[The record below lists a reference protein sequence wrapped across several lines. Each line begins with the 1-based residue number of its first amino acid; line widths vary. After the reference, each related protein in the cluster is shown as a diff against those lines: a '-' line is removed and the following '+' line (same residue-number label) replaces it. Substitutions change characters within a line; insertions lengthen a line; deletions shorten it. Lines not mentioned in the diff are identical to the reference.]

1 MSPSAIRSG
10 DGGTSG
16 AHGNGESRVLDVRV
30 HRIESVQPE
39 AIVILLR
46 YADQFTVA
54 AIKRS
59 AVNVETFTKA
69 QHLTP
74 ETLLRVT
81 LIDEYDS
88 QQEKEISSISKLDV
102 LAEAKPGLP
111 KNILSH
117 GAPGEVKDDA
127 TAITPEAVQQRFDN
141 RVLDARVTAN
151 AAVAKL
157 FSAVFEVAVEQLAVL
172 DFWRIPT
179 PALIGW
185 EFPGDEHEQ
194 FALNYFDKETAW
206 LSQTGDVHLEMALAA
221 DFERVYDVH
230 TVFRREENVTARHM
244 TEVSTSV
251 VASGVSID

>member
-1 MSPSAIRSG
+1 MSPSAIHT
-10 DGGTSG
+10 DGEVING
-16 AHGNGESRVLDVRV
+16 AHANCKSRVFDARV
-30 HRIESVQPE
+30 HRLESVRPE
-39 AIVILLR
+39 AVVILLR
-46 YADQFTVA
+46 YADQFTPAV
-54 AIKRS
+54 IKSS
-59 AVNVETFTKA
+59 AVDVQTFTKA

-81 LIDEYDS
+81 LIDEYDA
-88 QQEKEISSISKLDV
+88 QQEKELSSISKLHV
-102 LAEAKPGLP
+102 LAEAKPGIS

-127 TAITPEAVQQRFDN
+127 MAMTPEAVQLRFDN
-141 RVLDARVTAN
+141 RILDARVSAN

-157 FSAVFEVAVEQLAVL
+157 FSAVFELAVGQLAEL

-194 FALNYFDKETAW
+194 FALNYFDRETAW

-244 TEVSTSV
+244 TEVSTLV
-251 VASGVSID
+251 VAGGVSTD

>member
-1 MSPSAIRSG
+1 MSPSAVYA
-10 DGGTSG
+10 D
-16 AHGNGESRVLDVRV
+16 GNGLNGAPSNSESRIVDARV
-30 HRIESVQPE
+30 HRVESVQPDVL
-39 AIVILLR
+39 IILLR
-46 YADQFTVA
+46 YADQFLPT
-54 AIKRS
+54 AIKSS
-59 AVNVETFTKA
+59 AVDAETFTKA
-69 QHLTP
+69 QQLTP

-81 LIDEYDS
+81 LANEYDAV
-88 QQEKEISSISKLDV
+88 QEKEISIISKLHV
-102 LAEAKPGLP
+102 LGEAKLGIP

-127 TAITPEAVQQRFDN
+127 MAMTPEGVQQRFDN
-141 RVLDARVTAN
+141 RILDARVSAN

-157 FSAVFEVAVEQLAVL
+157 FSAVFEVAVEQLIAL

-194 FALNYFDKETAW
+194 FALNYFDIETAW

-230 TVFRREENVTARHM
+230 TVFRREENVTSRHM
-244 TEVSTSV
+244 TEVSTFVAHGGISV
-251 VASGVSID
+251 Y

>member
-1 MSPSAIRSG
+1 MSPSAIHT
-10 DGGTSG
+10 DGEGING
-16 AHGNGESRVLDVRV
+16 AHANCKSRVFDARV
-30 HRIESVQPE
+30 HSLESVRPE
-39 AIVILLR
+39 AVIILLR
-46 YADQFTVA
+46 YADQFTPAV
-54 AIKRS
+54 IKSS
-59 AVNVETFTKA
+59 AVDVQTFTKA

-81 LIDEYDS
+81 IIDEYDA
-88 QQEKEISSISKLDV
+88 QQENELSSISK
-102 LAEAKPGLP
+102 PGIS

-127 TAITPEAVQQRFDN
+127 MAMTPEAVQLRFDN
-141 RVLDARVTAN
+141 RILDARVSAN

-157 FSAVFEVAVEQLAVL
+157 FSAVFELAVGQIAEL

-194 FALNYFDKETAW
+194 FALNYFDRETAW

-244 TEVSTSV
+244 TEVSTLV
-251 VASGVSID
+251 VAGGVSTD